1 VEPSKFIREVR
12 NMEDMND
19 LEMMTVSDV
28 AEYLNISTS
37 TVRRLIRQTPNPM
50 PHIKLGSTLR
60 IPRSRLN
67 VWIVENMED

>member
-1 VEPSKFIREVR
+1 
-12 NMEDMND
+12 MEDMND

-50 PHIKLGSTLR
+50 PHIKLGNTLR
-60 IPRSRLN
+60 IPRSRLDA
-67 VWIVENMED
+67 WIVENMED